1 MINLLLMLHAR
12 LGTNW
17 FDQHEFLILFILM
30 SALKLKWLKIVEAR
44 MLKEKHIIRSTELI
58 SFLVS
63 F

>member
-1 MINLLLMLHAR
+1 MLHAR

-17 FDQHEFLILFILM
+17 FTPIFDQHEFLILFILM
-30 SALKLKWLKIVEAR
+30 STLKLKWLKIVEAR

-58 SFLVS
+58 PFLVS